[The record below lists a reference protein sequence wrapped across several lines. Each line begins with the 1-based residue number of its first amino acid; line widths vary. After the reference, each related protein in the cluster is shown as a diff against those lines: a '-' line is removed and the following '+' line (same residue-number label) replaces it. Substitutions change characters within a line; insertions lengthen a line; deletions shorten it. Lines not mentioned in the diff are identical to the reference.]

1 MSINIYQE
9 RSNVQNGMVEYFGD
23 LVVTKCKEIPE
34 THNSSAYSVYYA
46 RIGCLL
52 CIDDRYIV
60 VIVEGKSF
68 PVGHQTYLSSLN
80 WMSFQ
85 TRTIEKAPRDLK
97 TQTTKPADSK
107 ISTVIASKIKLSEKR
122 DDRYV
127 YFTDSAPVKV
137 ELLFTKNDDSYAEFG
152 TIQSA
157 LETYNCV
164 VSFTL

>member
-1 MSINIYQE
+1 MSFNIYQE
-9 RSNVQNGMVEYFGD
+9 RTNVQKGILNYFGD
-23 LVVTKCKEIPE
+23 VIVTKSKEIQA
-34 THNSSAYSVYYA
+34 TQNSSAYSIYYA

-68 PVGHQTYLSSLN
+68 PLGHETYLSSLN
-80 WMSFQ
+80 WTSFQ
-85 TRTIEKAPRDLK
+85 TRTIEKTPLKIK
-97 TQTTKPADSK
+97 TQTSPSK
-107 ISTVIASKIKLSEKR
+107 ITPIIASKIKLVEKR

-127 YFTDSAPVKV
+127 YFTDNVPVKV

-164 VSFTL
+164 VSFTM